1 MEQFT
6 TTMTQR
12 GQVTLPARV
21 RRILGIKP
29 REKVTF
35 QIDGDDVRIVP
46 TRFSVESVRGSV
58 PALDKPRTLED
69 IFDIAGEEHA
79 RHVIDEMGAEP

>member
-6 TTMTQR
+6 TTVTQR

-21 RRILGIKP
+21 RRILGVKP

-35 QIDGDDVRIVP
+35 EIDGDNVRIVP
-46 TRFSVESVRGSV
+46 ARFTVESVRGSV
-58 PALDKPRTLED
+58 PALDKPVPLED
-69 IFDIAGEEHA
+69 IFAIAGEEHA